1 MPLPLFMR
9 REDFYISAA
18 PVFATYLGATSGNE
32 ALKYASFNTAELDEA
47 EARRLFVA
55 SLMPTPSAQFIEDK
69 IETARQFGYALAQ
82 EEAGVDRQI
91 LVHSFLESMRAIA
104 VAKTE
109 AKMRLYESVSSS
121 LGAIFLLP
129 LFFLFLWA
137 VGVFAVDPA
146 LLFVLVFGV
155 TAALAA
161 VALLASPMDLNLWK
175 TYEWS
180 LPAGVATAALTA
192 LLHPPAAFLAFGA
205 AAYIW
210 LYAKDRLWWFDI
222 RREVPPMLR
231 SAAAMLKEGAPPD
244 VILGRLISRFRVAAK
259 IAYGYFIPSRYFVL
273 AKAMY
278 RALTEAGGGAAVK
291 AVEYIQSVI
300 DVETAAVRKMTRQAA
315 AFFALFI
322 AAVLIV
328 AFAVSSAVKQ
338 LSAVEEGYNPFFTP
352 PPYEEVKAVLSTAMS
367 LIAASYVAVFMTPAG
382 LHKSTLLGGAV
393 GIALQQT
400 LMYIL

>member
-1 MPLPLFMR
+1 MR
-9 REDFYISAA
+9 REDFYVSTA

-32 ALKYASFNTAELDEA
+32 ALKYASFNTAELDEV

-55 SLMPTPSAQFIEDK
+55 SLMPTPSAHFLEDK

-109 AKMRLYESVSSS
+109 AKMRLYESVTSS

-180 LPAGVATAALTA
+180 IPAGVTAAA
-192 LLHPPAAFLAFGA
+192 LAGLFHPPAAFLVFGA
-205 AAYIW
+205 IAYIW
-210 LYAKDRLWWFDI
+210 LFAKDRLWWFDI
-222 RREVPPMLR
+222 RREMPPMLR

-244 VILGRLISRFRVAAK
+244 VILGRLIGRYRTAAK

-300 DVETAAVRKMTRQAA
+300 DVETAAVRRMARQAA
-315 AFFALFI
+315 AYFALFI
-322 AAVLIV
+322 AAVLVV
-328 AFAVSSAVKQ
+328 ALAVSSAVKQ
-338 LSAVEEGYNPFFTP
+338 LSAVEGGYNPFFTP
-352 PPYEEVKAVLSTAMS
+352 PPYEEVRAVLSIVMA
-367 LIAASYVAVFMTPAG
+367 LIAASYAAVFMIPTG
-382 LHKSTLLGGAV
+382 IHKSTLIGGTI
-393 GIALQQT
+393 GLALQQALT
-400 LMYIL
+400 AVL